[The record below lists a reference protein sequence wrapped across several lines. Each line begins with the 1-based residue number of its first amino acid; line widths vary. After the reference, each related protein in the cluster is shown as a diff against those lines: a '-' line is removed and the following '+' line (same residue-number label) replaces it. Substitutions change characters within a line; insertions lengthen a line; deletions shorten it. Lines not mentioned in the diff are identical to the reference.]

1 MNREDLRLFMFATFR
16 YSLGRRTYIPSFIVD
31 LIIKNHEMFNEWDWK
46 RLIEEINDEDDLG
59 DSCDVQK
66 WNEFSDFCKN
76 KIKEVTN

>member
-1 MNREDLRLFMFATFR
+1 MNREDLRLLMFATFR
-16 YSLGRRTYIPSFIVD
+16 YSLGRRTYMPSFIVD